1 MIFYVSYCDI
11 SHIYIHSFDACSSNI
26 TRIDIVLGAFCSDIT
41 HIYIVFNAYFSDITH
56 IYIVLDACYS
66 YIIHIYIVLNACYS
80 FSDITHIYIVFDA
93 CHSDLT
99 HINKL
104 DRLCVHTYIGLA
116 ACEIT
121 HIFLGLDIHYPIQF
135 WRLPI

>member
-1 MIFYVSYCDI
+1 MIFYASYCDI
-11 SHIYIHSFDACSSNI
+11 THIYIHSFDACSSNI
-26 TRIDIVLGAFCSDIT
+26 THIDIVLGAFCSDIT
-41 HIYIVFNAYFSDITH
+41 YIYIVFDAY
-56 IYIVLDACYS
+56 
-66 YIIHIYIVLNACYS
+66 